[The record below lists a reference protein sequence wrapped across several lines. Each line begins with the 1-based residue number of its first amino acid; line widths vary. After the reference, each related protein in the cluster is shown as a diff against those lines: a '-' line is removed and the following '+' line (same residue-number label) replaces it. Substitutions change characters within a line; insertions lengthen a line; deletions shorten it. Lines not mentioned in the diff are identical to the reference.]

1 MEDEKERRREI
12 VEILV
17 ENARRSTEDI
27 ARMLEADTDEVKDEI
42 ESLEEEGVLR
52 GYTAIVDWEKL
63 DDDRAEAYVEV
74 NVSLDRETSY
84 NDIADRIARF
94 PEVTSLHL
102 VSGNYDFGLVV
113 EGNSMNEVSNF
124 VSEKVAPVP
133 EITQT
138 VTHFVMDA
146 YKERGFSMGDGDDD
160 ERLSVS
166 P

>member
-1 MEDEKERRREI
+1 MEEEKRRE
-12 VEILV
+12 LV
-17 ENARRSTEDI
+17 EVLVEDARRSTDEI
-27 ARMLEADTDEVKDEI
+27 ARMLDAEPDEI
-42 ESLEEEGVLR
+42 EDEIEALEQEGVLR
-52 GYTAIVDWEKL
+52 GYTAVVDWETF

-74 NVSLDRETSY
+74 NVSLDRETDY
-84 NDIADRIARF
+84 VDIADRIARF
-94 PEVTSLHL
+94 PEVSSLTL

-113 EGNSMNEVSNF
+113 EGDSMNEVSNF

-138 VTHFVMDA
+138 VTHFVMET
-146 YKERGFSMGDGDDD
+146 YKERGFGMDDTDDD

>member
-1 MEDEKERRREI
+1 MELDRREL
-12 VEILV
+12 VEIL
-17 ENARRSTEDI
+17 EDDARRSTDEI
-27 ARMLEADTDEVKDEI
+27 ARMLDASAEEVEEAIDE
-42 ESLEEEGVLR
+42 LEEDGIIR
-52 GYTAIVDWEKL
+52 GYTAIVDRARL

-74 NVSLDRETSY
+74 NVELDRETSY
-84 NDIADRIARF
+84 NDISSRIARF

-102 VSGNYDFGLVV
+102 VSGNYDFGLAV
-113 EGNSMNEVSNF
+113 EGDSMNDVSMF

-138 VTHFVMDA
+138 VTHYVMDT
-146 YKERGFSMGDGDDD
+146 YKERGFSMEDGDDD

>member
-1 MEDEKERRREI
+1 MDEEKRRELI
-12 VEILV
+12 EVLTQD
-17 ENARRSTEDI
+17 ARRPTDEI
-27 ARMLEADTDEVKDEI
+27 ARMLDAEPEDVEDEI

-52 GYTAIVDWEKL
+52 GYSAVVDWETF

-74 NVSLDRETSY
+74 NVSLDRETDY
-84 NDIADRIARF
+84 VDIADRIARF
-94 PEVTSLHL
+94 PEVSSLTL

-113 EGNSMNEVSNF
+113 ESDSMNEVSAF

-138 VTHFVMDA
+138 VTHFIMET
-146 YKERGFSMGDGDDD
+146 YKERGFGMGDGDDD

>member
-1 MEDEKERRREI
+1 M

-17 ENARRSTEDI
+17 ENARHSTDDI
-27 ARMLEADTDEVKDEI
+27 ARMLETEPEEVEEEI
-42 ESLEEEGVLR
+42 QALEDEGVLR
-52 GYTAIVDWEKL
+52 GYTAIVDWSRI

-74 NVSLDRETSY
+74 NVALDRETSY

-102 VSGNYDFGLVV
+102 VSGNYDFGLIV
-113 EGNSMNEVSNF
+113 ECDSMNEVSNF

-146 YKERGFSMGDGDDD
+146 YKERGFSMEDGDDD

>member
-1 MEDEKERRREI
+1 MEEEKRRELI
-12 VEILV
+12 EVLTQD
-17 ENARRSTEDI
+17 ARRPTDEI
-27 ARMLEADTDEVKDEI
+27 ARMLDAEPEEVEDEI
-42 ESLEEEGVLR
+42 EALEDEGVLR
-52 GYTAIVDWEKL
+52 GYSAVVDWETF

-74 NVSLDRETSY
+74 NVSLDRETDY
-84 NDIADRIARF
+84 VDIADRIARF
-94 PEVTSLHL
+94 PEVSSLTL

-113 EGNSMNEVSNF
+113 EGDSMNEVSAF

-138 VTHFVMDA
+138 VTHFIMET
-146 YKERGFSMGDGDDD
+146 YKERGFGMGDGDDD

>member
-1 MEDEKERRREI
+1 MEEEKRRE
-12 VEILV
+12 LV
-17 ENARRSTEDI
+17 EVLVEDARRSTDEI
-27 ARMLEADTDEVKDEI
+27 ARMLDAEPEEIEDEI
-42 ESLEEEGVLR
+42 EALEQEGVLR
-52 GYTAIVDWEKL
+52 GYTAVVDWETF

-74 NVSLDRETSY
+74 NVSLDRETDY
-84 NDIADRIARF
+84 VDIADRIARF
-94 PEVTSLHL
+94 PEVSSLTL

-113 EGNSMNEVSNF
+113 EGDSMNEVSNF

-138 VTHFVMDA
+138 VTHFVMET
-146 YKERGFSMGDGDDD
+146 YKERGFGMDDTDDD

>member
-1 MEDEKERRREI
+1 MEEEKRRE
-12 VEILV
+12 LV
-17 ENARRSTEDI
+17 EVLVEDARRSTDEI
-27 ARMLEADTDEVKDEI
+27 ARMLDAEPDEI
-42 ESLEEEGVLR
+42 EDEIEALEQEGVLR
-52 GYTAIVDWEKL
+52 GYTAVVDWETF

-74 NVSLDRETSY
+74 NVSLDRETDY
-84 NDIADRIARF
+84 VDIADRIARF
-94 PEVTSLHL
+94 PEVSSLTL

-113 EGNSMNEVSNF
+113 EGDSMNEVSNF

-138 VTHFVMDA
+138 VTHFVMET
-146 YKERGFSMGDGDDD
+146 YKERGFSMDDTDDD

>member
-1 MEDEKERRREI
+1 MEEEKRRE
-12 VEILV
+12 LV
-17 ENARRSTEDI
+17 EVLVEDARRSTDDI
-27 ARMLEADTDEVKDEI
+27 ARMLETKTAEIEDEI
-42 ESLEEEGVLR
+42 ESLEDEGVLR
-52 GYTAIVDWEKL
+52 GYTAVVDWEKL

-102 VSGNYDFGLVV
+102 VSGNYDFGLIV
-113 EGNSMNEVSNF
+113 ECDSMNEVSNF
-124 VSEKVAPVP
+124 VSEKIAPVP

>member
-1 MEDEKERRREI
+1 MEEEKRRE
-12 VEILV
+12 LV
-17 ENARRSTEDI
+17 EVLADDARRPAEDL
-27 ARMLEADTDEVKDEI
+27 ARMLGVSTDEVKDEI
-42 ESLEEEGVLR
+42 EALEDEGVLR
-52 GYTAIVDWEKL
+52 GYTAVVDWEEF

-74 NVSLDRETSY
+74 NVSLDRETDY
-84 NDIADRIARF
+84 VEIADRIARF
-94 PEVTSLHL
+94 PEVTSLTL

-113 EGNSMNEVSNF
+113 EGDSMNDVSAF

-138 VTHFVMDA
+138 VTHFVMDK

>member
-1 MEDEKERRREI
+1 MNEEKRRE
-12 VEILV
+12 LV
-17 ENARRSTEDI
+17 DVLVDDARRSTADL
-27 ARMLEADTDEVKDEI
+27 ARMFDVTEDEI
-42 ESLEEEGVLR
+42 EETIEQLEDEGVLR
-52 GYTAIVDWEKL
+52 GYTAVVDWEEF

-74 NVSLDRETSY
+74 NVSLDRETDY
-84 NDIADRIARF
+84 VDIADRIARF

-113 EGNSMNEVSNF
+113 EADSMNEVSNF
-124 VSEKVAPVP
+124 ISEKVAPVP

-138 VTHFVMDA
+138 VTHFVMDK